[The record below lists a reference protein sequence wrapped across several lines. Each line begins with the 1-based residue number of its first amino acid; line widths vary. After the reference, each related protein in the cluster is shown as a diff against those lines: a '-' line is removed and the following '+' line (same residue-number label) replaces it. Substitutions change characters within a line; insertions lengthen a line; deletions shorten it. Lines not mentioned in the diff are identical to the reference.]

1 MFCNKKIR
9 LTFARRII
17 QIICSGKLL
26 VFAQLLVAF
35 VAELSK
41 LFGLGEEFLGFF
53 REGLQQ

>member
-9 LTFARRII
+9 LTFARRISHF
-17 QIICSGKLL
+17 ICSGKLL

-41 LFGLGEEFLGFF
+41 LFGLGEECINVSILPPC
-53 REGLQQ
+53 L